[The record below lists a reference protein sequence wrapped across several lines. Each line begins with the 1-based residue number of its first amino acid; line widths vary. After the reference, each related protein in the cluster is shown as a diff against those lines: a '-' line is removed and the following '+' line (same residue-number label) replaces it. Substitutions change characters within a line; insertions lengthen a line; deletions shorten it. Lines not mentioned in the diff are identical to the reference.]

1 MMCKPC
7 MAAGDLVSQFRAVPR
22 EQFSDDYPAELA
34 AAVTKAHGQ
43 CADPHTCS
51 CQHRV
56 PVL

>member
-1 MMCKPC
+1 MCKPC
-7 MAAGDLVSQFRAVPR
+7 ARAGDLVWPLIMQDRGAFVVG
-22 EQFSDDYPAELA
+22 YLINVVAEA
-34 AAVTKAHGQ
+34 EHGHKQ